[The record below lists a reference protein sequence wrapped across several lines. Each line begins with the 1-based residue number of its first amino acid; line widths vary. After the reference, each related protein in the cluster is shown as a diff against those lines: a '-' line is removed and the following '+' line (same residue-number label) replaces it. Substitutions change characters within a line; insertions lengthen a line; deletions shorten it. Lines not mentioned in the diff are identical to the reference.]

1 MSKENLNKKE
11 KQTQRALLAIAN
23 FVEDA
28 SSSSMYQTV
37 HQDYQ
42 EIFEAVMLTDEAD
55 DFEFREKA
63 ILLLQFTKYFSEA
76 FANVEWQE
84 ADKAARFLKDDVS
97 LQIVG
102 HE

>member
-1 MSKENLNKKE
+1 MLNTEKKTPKETL
-11 KQTQRALLAIAN
+11 QALLAMAN

-28 SSSSMYQTV
+28 SSSSMYQTIQ
-37 HQDYQ
+37 QDYQ

-63 ILLLQFTKYFSEA
+63 ILLLQFTKYFSKA